1 MTITP
6 MEKTLR
12 RLRCLYKSV
21 LSQHGDYVSVESRTC
36 FNKPS
41 FALLGLKKVVL
52 PRPQTVTLY
61 IDSV

>member
-1 MTITP
+1 MG
-6 MEKTLR
+6 ETLHH
-12 RLRCLYKSV
+12 LRCLYKSV
-21 LSQHGDYVSVESRTC
+21 LSQHGDYVSVASGTC
-36 FNKPS
+36 FSKPS